1 MGSGFRGSH
10 FFFFHFSY
18 VPEIDPKFELLRRH
32 EKNEEKQRRQ
42 KCSVNTYSTTNASL
56 HIISVMTVT
65 SESETID
72 TKMAGRTEKSKE
84 NPILR
89 FAVDFT
95 AGGVSGNS
103 EIFGLKVWHENH

>member
-1 MGSGFRGSH
+1 
-10 FFFFHFSY
+10 
-18 VPEIDPKFELLRRH
+18 
-32 EKNEEKQRRQ
+32 
-42 KCSVNTYSTTNASL
+42 
-56 HIISVMTVT
+56 MTVT

-95 AGGVSGNS
+95 AGGVSGDS
-103 EIFGLKVWHENH
+103 EILGLKVWHENHFI